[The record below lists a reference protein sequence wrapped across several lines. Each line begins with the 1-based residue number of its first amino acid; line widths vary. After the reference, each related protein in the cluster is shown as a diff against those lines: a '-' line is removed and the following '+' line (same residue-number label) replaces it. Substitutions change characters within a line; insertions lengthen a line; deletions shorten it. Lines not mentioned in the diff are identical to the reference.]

1 MLVIARTL
9 EELDFAQLMKIY
21 IEGNQEHGEEFWP
34 EKTPEEQIRLS
45 ELDFLSYLRD
55 SFFAKQG
62 TVYMIWQVD
71 NRYVS
76 ALRLEPNRDGLL
88 LEALETLPE
97 ERRKGYAISL
107 IAAVQEWLRDSGK
120 SKLYSHVSKKN
131 VPSLKTHMHCGFEV
145 YLDYAVYSDG
155 RLNQNAYTMHYIV

>member
-9 EELDFAQLMKIY
+9 EELDFPQLMKIY

-34 EKTPEEQIRLS
+34 KKTPEEQIRLS